1 MPSES
6 LEKSRWVP
14 VINPATIILVC
25 VLGLSILGLTVLFS
39 ASVSL
44 KIDPYFY
51 LTKQL
56 IWFVLAAVACF
67 AVSRLDLEDARRH
80 VWVFAAV
87 CLVGLALVLLPG
99 IGIEVKGSRRWL
111 GFGPAR
117 LQISEF
123 AKLAM
128 IFGLAHYLA
137 LKQTRIHEFVRG
149 FMAPLVWISLFA
161 GLILLEPD
169 FGTAALTFAIG
180 VTLLFL
186 AGGRL
191 RYLLSAFL
199 GAAGILTLAVLHNPN
214 RLARFTAFLDVEG
227 NKSGGTYQL
236 WQAILAFAAGGVN
249 GVGLGQGRQQNSF
262 LPEVHTDFIFA
273 VIGEELGLV
282 FTIGVVVLFAVIFAV
297 GLLHL
302 RKAPNLFQFL
312 LVAGSLLLISLQALV
327 NLGVVTGCLPTKG
340 MSLPFISAGGSNLL
354 LMGILVGIF
363 LNTQRAWTRPALMRR
378 ERSLK
383 EVMA

>member
-1 MPSES
+1 MPSEP
-6 LEKSRWVP
+6 LEKPRWVP

-137 LKQTRIHEFVRG
+137 LNQTRIHEFVRG
-149 FMAPLVWISLFA
+149 FMAPLAWISLFA

-199 GAAGILTLAVLHNPN
+199 GAAGVLTLAVLHNPN

-236 WQAILAFAAGGVN
+236 WQAILAFAAGGVD

-297 GLLHL
+297 DFSICARRLTFSSFCSWPAACCSSAC
-302 RKAPNLFQFL
+302 RRSSTSASSRAACRPRACRCRSSAR
-312 LVAGSLLLISLQALV
+312 AGRI
-327 NLGVVTGCLPTKG
+327 CC
-340 MSLPFISAGGSNLL
+340 
-354 LMGILVGIF
+354 
-363 LNTQRAWTRPALMRR
+363 
-378 ERSLK
+378 
-383 EVMA
+383 

>member
-1 MPSES
+1 MPSEP
-6 LEKSRWVP
+6 LEKPRWVP

-44 KIDPYFY
+44 KVDPYFY

-56 IWFVLAAVACF
+56 IWFVLAAMACF

-137 LKQTRIHEFVRG
+137 LNQSRIHEFIRG
-149 FMAPLVWISLFA
+149 FLAPLVWISLFA

-199 GAAGILTLAVLHNPN
+199 GAAGVLTLAVLHNPN

-312 LVAGSLLLISLQALV
+312 LVAGSLLLISLQALI

-354 LMGILVGIF
+354 LMGILVGVF